1 MAFLPIVS
9 PQSFTPFP
17 HGFLHT
23 CIPYILLTPFSPLDC
38 CELPPLTG
46 LTSLLCIQCRRRVS
60 PTVDRSYTVK
70 TGAIPRD
77 VTMHRNTTMRVK
89 GWKGRHSDH
98 TCSESDCRVSVL
110 SVYLS
115 GYPPPKGLSCFDVLR
130 KNVVALWSGQ
140 YLDIVSSA
148 YLTEMGFM
156 RFITYILY
164 GYM

>member
-1 MAFLPIVS
+1 MAFLTIVS

-17 HGFLHT
+17 HGSLHA
-23 CIPYILLTPFSPLDC
+23 CIPYILLTPFSPLDW

-46 LTSLLCIQCRRRVS
+46 LTSLLCIQCRWRVS
-60 PTVDRSYTVK
+60 PTGDRSYSVK

-98 TCSESDCRVSVL
+98 SCSESDYRVSVL

-115 GYPPPKGLSCFDVLR
+115 GYLPLKGLSCFDVLP
-130 KNVVALWSGQ
+130 KNAVVLWLGQ

-148 YLTEMGFM
+148 
-156 RFITYILY
+156 
-164 GYM
+164 